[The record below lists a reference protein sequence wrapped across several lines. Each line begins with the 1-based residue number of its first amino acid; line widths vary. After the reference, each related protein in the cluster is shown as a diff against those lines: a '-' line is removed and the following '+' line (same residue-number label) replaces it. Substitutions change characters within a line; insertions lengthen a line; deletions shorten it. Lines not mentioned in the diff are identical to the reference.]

1 MTEHAFPSKISG
13 NIFVVRPTG
22 YLNGETCEKLRLFIL
37 EAVDRGSRKL
47 LIDLAAVTVINS
59 PGITKLLEVAED
71 LSATHK
77 AALGFVGVSD
87 LYRDVFQVTG
97 LSGLS
102 TIFDSETQAMKEL

>member
-1 MTEHAFPSKISG
+1 MTENAFSFVISG
-13 NIFVVRPTG
+13 DIYIVRPAG
-22 YLNGETCEKLRLFIL
+22 YLNGETCERLRLFLL
-37 EAVDRGSRKL
+37 EAVDRGSRKV
-47 LIDLAAVTVINS
+47 LIDLAGVTVINS

-102 TIFDSETQAMKEL
+102 TIFDSETQAAEEL